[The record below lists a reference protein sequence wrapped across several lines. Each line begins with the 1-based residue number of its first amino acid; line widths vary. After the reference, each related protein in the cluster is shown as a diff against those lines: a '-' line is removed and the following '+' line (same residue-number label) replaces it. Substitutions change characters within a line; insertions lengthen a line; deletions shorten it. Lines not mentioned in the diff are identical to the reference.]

1 MHHAMAAGALV
12 AAADADVR
20 QEHERIFQALA
31 LVQGDDLHAARV
43 RFQPQLL
50 GFVVVVGIGDA
61 PRQPVDQAVRAER
74 AGVGLLQQFGQ
85 LQVVGEAALAIDQGE
100 QALPVRGTQVADQGE
115 RATALPALAPVQCLL
130 LPAAVTLAIVRER
143 SDGGSVRADQHGGQ
157 RGAQAAVIARVE
169 QGLQQ
174 GQQFQRFVGGEQA
187 LLAGRHGGDAHCAQR
202 LLHAGGLAVAAHQYS
217 DIAGLHRTCV
227 DGGGAV
233 ATTG

>member
-1 MHHAMAAGALV
+1 MQLASELRRMHHAMAAGALV

-20 QEHERIFQALA
+20 QEHQRIFQALA

-61 PRQPVDQAVRAER
+61 ARQPVDQAMRAER

-100 QALPVRGTQVADQGE
+100 QALPVRGAQVADQGE
-115 RATALPALAPVQCLL
+115 RAAALPALAPVQRLL

-143 SDGGSVRADQHGGQ
+143 G
-157 RGAQAAVIARVE
+157 
-169 QGLQQ
+169 
-174 GQQFQRFVGGEQA
+174 
-187 LLAGRHGGDAHCAQR
+187 
-202 LLHAGGLAVAAHQYS
+202 
-217 DIAGLHRTCV
+217 
-227 DGGGAV
+227 DGGGVFASLTQKRMGLVDNWIRHVTDV
-233 ATTG
+233 ADKHEVCLHDAGDLPAQHARLCELNVLEQVVNVCRTTIVR